1 MEDYRTL
8 TDEEI
13 GILEEQGCTADD
25 WTAVL
30 VAEEFTPAYIRNV
43 EMHGSIRLGTFDSS
57 IEVSAGFWKHSGVR
71 NATLNNVTIGD
82 GCLIEN
88 VGCYIS
94 NYDLHDGCYVSN
106 VGTMET
112 AEGATFG
119 QGLVIAVLNEAGSG
133 NIMLYPGL
141 TSQVADLMVRCAGD
155 SVTTERIRQMVRSEV
170 DSNIPGRG
178 YIGVRAKVV
187 NTVEVSD
194 TIIGDECEVSGA
206 SRVSNSTL
214 TGPADTPSYIG
225 VDVICENSIVTGSSS
240 VTDGSHIDNCF
251 IGEASTITSDFTAES
266 SVFFA
271 NSYMANG
278 ETCAAFCGPFT
289 VSHHKSTLLIG
300 CQYSFYNAGSG
311 SNFSNHAYKI
321 GPVHYGRLCRGT
333 KTGSGSHI
341 LLPATIGAFT
351 VVLGKIK
358 CHPDT
363 RLLPFSYLIGEV
375 DGKHYLVPGRSISS
389 VGFFRDIRKWPRRDV
404 RPASCKT
411 SHVDFSWLNPVTV
424 STIVNGISIL
434 EKLEN
439 AGGTGVTEYV
449 WNGLYI
455 KSCFLRRGL
464 DNYRMALNMYLSG
477 VLTNNDCHEG
487 SVNWDDVAD
496 NYEEWIDVSGL
507 IMPQSEL
514 DDLTE
519 ALKDG
524 TLSSLSDLSDRIGD
538 IVSHRD
544 ALEYT
549 WALSL
554 IKTLGGEQKLA
565 EVLANGAQAYNR
577 WLDTIDADADREAAL
592 GDVDDELLAHFH
604 TKIGE
609 EREKKNF

>member
-13 GILEEQGCTADD
+13 GILEEQDCTADD

-351 VVLGKIK
+351 VVLGKIMSSR
-358 CHPDT
+358 HTSAPV
-363 RLLPFSYLIGEV
+363 LIL
-375 DGKHYLVPGRSISS
+375 DWRGR
-389 VGFFRDIRKWPRRDV
+389 R
-404 RPASCKT
+404 
-411 SHVDFSWLNPVTV
+411 
-424 STIVNGISIL
+424 
-434 EKLEN
+434 
-439 AGGTGVTEYV
+439 
-449 WNGLYI
+449 
-455 KSCFLRRGL
+455 
-464 DNYRMALNMYLSG
+464 
-477 VLTNNDCHEG
+477 
-487 SVNWDDVAD
+487 
-496 NYEEWIDVSGL
+496 
-507 IMPQSEL
+507 
-514 DDLTE
+514 
-519 ALKDG
+519 
-524 TLSSLSDLSDRIGD
+524 
-538 IVSHRD
+538 
-544 ALEYT
+544 
-549 WALSL
+549 
-554 IKTLGGEQKLA
+554 
-565 EVLANGAQAYNR
+565 
-577 WLDTIDADADREAAL
+577 
-592 GDVDDELLAHFH
+592 
-604 TKIGE
+604 
-609 EREKKNF
+609 

>member
-389 VGFFRDIRKWPRRDV
+389 VGFFRDIRKWPHRDV
-404 RPASCKT
+404 RPASCKN
-411 SHVDFSWLNPVTV
+411 SHVD
-424 STIVNGISIL
+424 
-434 EKLEN
+434 
-439 AGGTGVTEYV
+439 
-449 WNGLYI
+449 
-455 KSCFLRRGL
+455 
-464 DNYRMALNMYLSG
+464 
-477 VLTNNDCHEG
+477 
-487 SVNWDDVAD
+487 
-496 NYEEWIDVSGL
+496 
-507 IMPQSEL
+507 
-514 DDLTE
+514 
-519 ALKDG
+519 
-524 TLSSLSDLSDRIGD
+524 SS
-538 IVSHRD
+538 
-544 ALEYT
+544 
-549 WALSL
+549 
-554 IKTLGGEQKLA
+554 
-565 EVLANGAQAYNR
+565 
-577 WLDTIDADADREAAL
+577 
-592 GDVDDELLAHFH
+592 
-604 TKIGE
+604 
-609 EREKKNF
+609 